1 MTLNKLTKKFAS
13 DESGV
18 ITTDTMVM
26 IAAGGLL
33 SVAVMVFASA
43 GVEQLD
49 KDKAYQLKAQ
59 EKVTTF

>member
-1 MTLNKLTKKFAS
+1 MTLNKLTKKFTS

-18 ITTDTMVM
+18 ITTDTMLM